1 MTSRQIDRLLRALEE
16 ARAGR
21 ASQEGVEAVLAAFA
35 AARFR
40 DAPRLIRF
48 HDVLLYFCAYPR
60 RPAVLRRAR
69 RLLESVA
76 ERVQRLTASKA
87 DLSPLDDPAN
97 SGIAGTSLTTT
108 FSFELLQWLHGRCPG
123 RLRIAWELHE
133 ESERLAS
140 TLPRFLPLLEEESLA
155 DANVSYTE
163 WIDAGRSGGGHRRE
177 SRLGWLLRRFG
188 ELPRSAAEKAELFD
202 SLSLPVEWTLGRSRW
217 SRTRLRLAGGASFF
231 HRGKLLSRRD
241 VDVETEIAASPGQ
254 PLSISRLTASQG
266 ERALEAARA
275 ALATRYRELYGFT
288 HGQARGALLAEAG
301 RGVRIHLFGLPPER
315 RLPIRAGYAALVTRN
330 GIPVGYGDGF
340 AFFERIDLSFN
351 IFPEFRDGESAFVFA
366 KLLKLYHQALGVT
379 VFAVEPYQ
387 IGFRNEEAIASGA
400 FWFYR
405 RLGFR
410 PTSPDLE
417 RLAEREESRVAADKD
432 YRSPARVLRR
442 LAARSMLLEIPR
454 PQRREWDD
462 FQIRRLGL
470 AVERQRGRT
479 RGRSRHGAAEET
491 ARPPFA
497 GLALLL
503 DLIPDLPRWSSSERG
518 ALARILEAKTAPS
531 ETRYLRLLQGHARLR
546 AAILALGTEAPHRP
560 PRKAPG

>member
-1 MTSRQIDRLLRALEE
+1 MTSRKIEKLLSALEE
-16 ARAGR
+16 ARAARG
-21 ASQEGVEAVLAAFA
+21 SQEGVEALLSALA

-48 HDVLLYFCAYPR
+48 HDVLLYLCAYPR

-69 RLLESVA
+69 RLLASIA
-76 ERVQRLTASKA
+76 DGLRRLAASKA
-87 DLSPLDDPAN
+87 DLSPFDDPAH
-97 SGIAGTSLTTT
+97 SGIAGTSIAAA
-108 FSFELLQWLHGRCPG
+108 FSFELLRWLHGRCASS
-123 RLRIAWELHE
+123 LRIAWELHE

-140 TLPRFLPLLEEESLA
+140 TLPRFLPLLVEESLA

-163 WIDAGRSGGGHRRE
+163 WIDAARGRE
-177 SRLGWLLRRFG
+177 SQLGWLLRRFE
-188 ELPRSAAEKAELFD
+188 ELPPAEGAELFE
-202 SLSLPVEWTLGRSRW
+202 SLSLPVEWNLRRSRW
-217 SRTRLRLAGGASFF
+217 SRTLLRLPGGASFF

-241 VDVETEIAASPGQ
+241 VDVQTEIGGP
-254 PLSISRLTASQG
+254 PLSVTRLTTAQG

-275 ALATRYRELYGFT
+275 ALAARYRELYGFT

-340 AFFERIDLSFN
+340 VLFERIDLSFN

-366 KLLKLYHQALGVT
+366 KLLKLYHQVLGVT
-379 VFAVEPYQ
+379 VFAVDSYQ
-387 IGFRNEEAIASGA
+387 IGFRNEEAIESGA

-417 RLAEREESRVAADKD
+417 RLAQREESRVAADGH

-454 PQRREWDD
+454 SERRDWDD

-470 AVERQRGRT
+470 ALERRG
-479 RGRSRHGAAEET
+479 
-491 ARPPFA
+491 AR
-497 GLALLL
+497 LLR
-503 DLIPDLPRWSSSERG
+503 DLIPDLPRWSSSERD

-531 ETRYLRLLQGHARLR
+531 EVRYVRLLQGHARLR
-546 AAILALGTEAPHRP
+546 AGILALGTEAPRRT
-560 PRKAPG
+560 PREAPGQGSR